1 MDMCSPI
8 KNDQQA
14 HTTPLY
20 SWISTAPPPPP
31 PPPPR
36 VVVVGT
42 AVVVVMV
49 EEVEESCLKVYPET
63 LCCAGELPTARES
76 QSYEPAASTG

>member
-8 KNDQQA
+8 KDDQQT

-31 PPPPR
+31 PPPR
-36 VVVVGT
+36 VVV
-42 AVVVVMV
+42 AVVVAVV
-49 EEVEESCLKVYPET
+49 EVEESCLKVYPET

-76 QSYEPAASTG
+76 QFYEPAASTG